1 MKAIRLG
8 IVEDNHALR
17 KRMIEHLSFEEE
29 ISLVKAVDNGE
40 DMVRFAKENP
50 PLNVVL
56 MDIELPGIS
65 GIETTDRIKSLWP
78 KVDIIMFTVY
88 EDDERVFDSI
98 VSGASGYLLKDTD
111 FDRIVEAI
119 YEIHQGGSPISPSI
133 ARKLLKLV
141 KPGVVLEKE
150 PEQQFDLTE
159 REVEILR
166 LVTDGKSNKEIAEH
180 LFVSPLTIKTHV
192 KNIYEKLHVHSR
204 AAAAKLALKHKL
216 I

>member
-1 MKAIRLG
+1 MQTIRLG

-17 KRMIEHLSFEEE
+17 RRIIEHLSFEQE
-29 ISLVKAVDNGE
+29 IELIAAFDNGE
-40 DMVRFAKENP
+40 AMIQFAEKNP
-50 PLNVVL
+50 PIDVVL
-56 MDIELPGIS
+56 MDIELPGIN

-88 EDDERVFDSI
+88 EDDDRVFDSI
-98 VSGASGYLLKDTD
+98 MSGASGYLLKDTD

-119 YEIHQGGSPISPSI
+119 YEIHRGGSPISPSI
-133 ARKLLKLV
+133 ARKLLRIV
-141 KPGVVLEKE
+141 QKPTQPE
-150 PEQQFDLTE
+150 PVQQEFDLTE
-159 REVEILR
+159 REIEILR
-166 LVTDGKSNKEIAEH
+166 LVTDGKSNKEIGEM

-204 AAAAKLALKHKL
+204 AAAAKLALKHRL